1 MAPGFPVL
9 KNRAASVVLDVAEE
23 MAAEVRE
30 DNVAEETA
38 AAITVPA
45 IHPAEEQEVKAEPKD
60 PPQHHKTAAT
70 APAVLAK
77 D

>member
-23 MAAEVRE
+23 MAVAEAKV
-30 DNVAEETA
+30 NVAEETA
-38 AAITVPA
+38 AAKTVPA

-70 APAVLAK
+70 APAVPAK
-77 D
+77 E